1 MIKNSLITGFKMK
14 KNFSIFTIV
23 LALTACSQ
31 TPASDFSG
39 EWKQVPETDSLR
51 KLTISKQG
59 DDYQIKDEFWLNKNN
74 TERTS
79 SAASGIAEYD
89 HEVLKYKDSQQIELK
104 LTDPTHLTLTD
115 KESDAVI
122 QFEKIN

>member
-14 KNFSIFTIV
+14 KIFSIFTIF

-31 TPASDFSG
+31 TPAPDFSG

-122 QFEKIN
+122 QFKKIN

>member
-1 MIKNSLITGFKMK
+1 MET
-14 KNFSIFTIV
+14 
-23 LALTACSQ
+23 
-31 TPASDFSG
+31 
-39 EWKQVPETDSLR
+39 VPETDSLR

-59 DDYQIKDEFWLNKNN
+59 DDYQIKDEFWLNKND

-104 LTDPTHLTLTD
+104 LTDPTHLTLTT
-115 KESDAVI
+115 KNLM
-122 QFEKIN
+122 QLFRF

>member
-1 MIKNSLITGFKMK
+1 MK
-14 KNFSIFTIV
+14 KIFSIVTIV

-31 TPASDFSG
+31 TPAPDFSG
-39 EWKQVPETDSLR
+39 EWKQVPETESLR

-59 DDYQIKDEFWLNKNN
+59 EDYQIKDEFWLNKNN